1 MTYCLR
7 MFDSLQAF
15 DKDLVVFEV
24 AYNRS
29 SAEHL
34 QDRLLC
40 IVSVPFQP
48 LRIAV
53 EPFRL
58 L

>member
-1 MTYCLR
+1 MTYCLH

-15 DKDLVVFEV
+15 DKDLAVFEV

-29 SAEHL
+29 SAENL